1 MNLNI
6 DDDNSNYYDK
16 IISTGNIVV
25 MASHHISFMAF
36 SLGRMTTVNRCRG
49 YHISNFLH
57 YFYFHIKTPREIFML
72 RDSQ

>member
-16 IISTGNIVV
+16 IISAGNIVV

-36 SLGRMTTVNRCRG
+36 L
-49 YHISNFLH
+49 
-57 YFYFHIKTPREIFML
+57 
-72 RDSQ
+72 